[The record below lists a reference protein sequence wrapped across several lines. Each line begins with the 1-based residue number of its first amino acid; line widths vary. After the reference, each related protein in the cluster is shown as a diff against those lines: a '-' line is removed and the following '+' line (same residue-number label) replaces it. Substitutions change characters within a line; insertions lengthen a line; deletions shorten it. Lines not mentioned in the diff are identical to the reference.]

1 MHLAYYKD
9 SILKY
14 YFVMYTLNLLR
25 TYTVKKALK
34 ALFKEFGENIVTVY
48 IYGSVARGDCVESSD
63 VNVHIVLKDNVKLKE
78 TTPSFYWYA
87 KSYVKKYMFCIKVQP
102 EVYMFGGI
110 IETYCYV
117 QGDISWKDISMN

>member
-48 IYGSVARGDCVESSD
+48 IYGSVAQGDCVESSD
-63 VNVHIVLKDNVKLKE
+63 VNVHIVLKDNVKLK
-78 TTPSFYWYA
+78 
-87 KSYVKKYMFCIKVQP
+87 
-102 EVYMFGGI
+102 
-110 IETYCYV
+110 
-117 QGDISWKDISMN
+117 DIPHMR